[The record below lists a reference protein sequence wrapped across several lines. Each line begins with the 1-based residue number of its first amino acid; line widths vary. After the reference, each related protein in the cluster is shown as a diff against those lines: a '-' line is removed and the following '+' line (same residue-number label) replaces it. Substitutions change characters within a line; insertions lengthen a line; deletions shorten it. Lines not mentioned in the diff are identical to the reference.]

1 LHPKL
6 QNNKGNRNKSN
17 DDKNDNKSNNNNKSK
32 NESSKAVM
40 TALAYNLEDSAPL
53 ENH

>member
-1 LHPKL
+1 LHLEL
-6 QNNKGNRNKSN
+6 QNNKGNSNKLN

-32 NESSKAVM
+32 NESSKAIM
-40 TALAYNLEDSAPL
+40 TALAYNLEDLAPL